1 MPQTRRLPVY
11 LVLDTSGSMGGAP
24 IDAVREGIRIIVNQ
38 LRKDPQALE
47 TVHIGVITFDSDA
60 RQVVPLT
67 DLMSFKEPQIDAN
80 GSTSLGSAL
89 RTLCKSADTEVKKGS
104 QDQKG
109 DWKPMVFLMTD
120 GEPTDNWESAIPEI
134 KKRTWGAFVACGAG
148 PGAKTEPLKKITET
162 VLKLHET
169 QDLNQFFKWVSS
181 SIKTASASMKMVPA
195 DAGAAQPAQL
205 PPTPQAITVV
215 P

>member
-1 MPQTRRLPVY
+1 MPETRRLPVY
-11 LVLDTSGSMGGAP
+11 LVLDTSGSMSGTA
-24 IDAVREGIRIIVNQ
+24 IDAVREGVKMIVTQ

-67 DLMSFKEPQIDAN
+67 DLMSFKEPHIEAN

-89 RTLCKSADTEVKKGS
+89 RTLCTSVDAEVKKGS
-104 QDQKG
+104 ASQKG

-120 GEPTDNWESAIPEI
+120 GEPTDQWESAIADI
-134 KKRTWGAFVACGAG
+134 KKRSWGAFVACGSG

-162 VLKLHET
+162 VLLLHDT
-169 QDLNQFFKWVSS
+169 HDLNQFFKWVTS
-181 SIKTASASMKMVPA
+181 SIKTASASMKMIPA
-195 DAGAAQPAQL
+195 DPNAMTQL
-205 PPTPQAITVV
+205 PPTPQAITVI